1 MSSSRSFRLAVSA
14 LGAVMVTAGL
24 LTSPANAEPGSA
36 APRATDPVTE
46 VTDRLAAQLT
56 GRYAAEAKR
65 FGLFPTTAEHAV
77 NLADAPADSAL
88 GRAVRAANREV
99 LAAKGLPADSAPLLT
114 VRLAD
119 PSMVDALRRGVTPL
133 VASSPSDDEATSVT
147 AYGRDAKRVL
157 LDAERIPHRPVYLV
171 EVDSAAA
178 LAEGMDVI
186 QSTLAQH
193 GQAPQ
198 VRAAAGY
205 WATQVTSIRLRDD
218 AEPWHKGKAEIFAIA
233 AGFGQDGKVKVDTVE
248 MPYLDHDDTT
258 YYPGQLLVHFS
269 SYKYNLAD
277 LVLMEEDSGTNYR
290 DLALALAQ
298 ALLTIVDGGVY
309 IPLVNAILNALP
321 DGWWTDDPDYVD
333 SFYTLS
339 TATAGTLT
347 GAANNATMTVAPYW
361 VAPL

>member
-24 LTSPANAEPGSA
+24 LAGPANAEPDTA

>member
-1 MSSSRSFRLAVSA
+1 MSSSRSFRLAIST

-24 LTSPANAEPGSA
+24 LTGPALAEPDTA
-36 APRATDPVTE
+36 VPATDPVTE

-65 FGLFPTTAEHAV
+65 FGLFPTTAKQAV

-88 GRAVRAANREV
+88 GRAVRAANQEV
-99 LAAKGLPADSAPLLT
+99 LAAKGLPSDSAPLLT

-119 PSMVDALRRGVTPL
+119 PSMTTALRRGVAPL
-133 VASSPSDDEATSVT
+133 VASSPSDDEATSVV
-147 AYGRDAKRVL
+147 AYDRDAKRVL
-157 LDAERIPHRPVYLV
+157 LDAERIPDRPVYLV
-171 EVDSAAA
+171 EIDSAAA
-178 LAEGMDVI
+178 LAEGMDVMR
-186 QSTLAQH
+186 STLAEH
-193 GQAPQ
+193 GQTAQ

-205 WATQVTSIRLRDD
+205 WATQVTSIRLNDD
-218 AEPWHKGKAEIFAIA
+218 HEPWHKGSAEIFAIA
-233 AGFGQDGKVKVDTVE
+233 AGFGPDGKVKVDTVQ
-248 MPYLDHDDTT
+248 MPYLDHDGTT

-269 SYKYNLAD
+269 SYKYDLAD

-290 DLALALAQ
+290 DLALALSQ
-298 ALLTIVDGGVY
+298 ALLTIIDGGVY

-333 SFYTLS
+333 SFYTL
-339 TATAGTLT
+339 ATTTTGTRAGA
-347 GAANNATMTVAPYW
+347 GANATMTVAPYW